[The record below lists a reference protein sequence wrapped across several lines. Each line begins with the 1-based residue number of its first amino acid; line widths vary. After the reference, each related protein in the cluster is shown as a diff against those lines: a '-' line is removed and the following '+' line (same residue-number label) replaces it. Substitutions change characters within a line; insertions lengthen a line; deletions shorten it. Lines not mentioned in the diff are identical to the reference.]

1 MDALSL
7 NSRNYPDLIF
17 KAMSDQICI
26 ECGMPF
32 VGHDD
37 QMFCSG
43 CSFKVDND
51 LKILELASND
61 IEGYIHIA

>member
-1 MDALSL
+1 
-7 NSRNYPDLIF
+7 
-17 KAMSDQICI
+17 MSDQICI

-37 QMFCSG
+37 QLFCSG
-43 CSFKVDND
+43 CCYKVDND

-61 IEGYIHIA
+61 IEDYSQIA